1 VTDLADKVRE
11 EVHRVDF
18 GLRLIIV
25 WKCIKATLM
34 IALGVTALVLAQR
47 DLQALA
53 LDVVTFLRI
62 DPARPFVA
70 KVLAKLT
77 GLTSTHV
84 VLIGVGAL
92 VYAGILALQAWGLH
106 RRRMWAE
113 WLTVIVTSSLIP
125 IEIYEVIRHASLAK
139 AIALGVNI
147 AIVMYLLRHRWLF
160 RR

>member
-1 VTDLADKVRE
+1 
-11 EVHRVDF
+11 
-18 GLRLIIV
+18 
-25 WKCIKATLM
+25 
-34 IALGVTALVLAQR
+34 
-47 DLQALA
+47 
-53 LDVVTFLRI
+53 
-62 DPARPFVA
+62 
-70 KVLAKLT
+70 
-77 GLTSTHV
+77 V
-84 VLIGVGAL
+84 VLIGAGAL

-125 IEIYEVIRHASLAK
+125 IEIYELIRHATLAK